1 MKSRVQSNIS
11 RRILLDGNPTIR
23 QRLPF
28 GLIPSGRRQRLVL
41 SHISN
46 LDFFHCSEPRPRGD

>member
-23 QRLPF
+23 QRLPS

-41 SHISN
+41 SRISN